1 MIELIGIVLRWK
13 LPIAVVCLIAGLLS
27 VGLSLMKPNFFK
39 STVVFLAA
47 NPYMID
53 RSNIFSK
60 TPGENPVFMFGSS
73 REIDR
78 LLSIGKSQPLI
89 DYIIHKYQL
98 IKHYEID
105 ESDPLAAF
113 KVNEKLWGNYKI
125 LKNPLDAVEVHVED
139 TEPQKAADMANDIVR
154 KIDSIHL
161 SIMAKSKAD
170 MAGMLNYNIND
181 IQKKLGVLNDS
192 INKVKSTGNSKALE
206 TLETLRDA
214 AIEDLTDAEV
224 VKDQYK
230 TLASN
235 EFSSVYILQ
244 QAAPAVKKSKPK
256 RSIIVLS
263 TLLAALFCSAGFAII
278 FEQLKAAGY
287 FDKRTT

>member
-13 LPIAVVCLIAGLLS
+13 WPIAIVCLIAGLLS
-27 VGLSLMKPNFFK
+27 VGLSLLKPNYFK

-60 TPGENPVFMFGSS
+60 TPGENPVFMFGAS
-73 REIDR
+73 RDIDR
-78 LLSIGKSQPLI
+78 LLSIGQSQPLI
-89 DYIIHKYQL
+89 NYIINKYQL

-105 ESDPLAAF
+105 ESDPLASF
-113 KVNEKLWGNYKI
+113 KVNEKLWKNYSI
-125 LKNPLDAVEVHVED
+125 LKNPLDAIEVHVED
-139 TEPQKAADMANDIVR
+139 INPQKAADMANDIVR

-161 SIMAKSKAD
+161 SIMSKSKAN
-170 MAGMLNYNIND
+170 MAGMLDYNIND
-181 IQKKLGVLNDS
+181 IQKKLAVLNDS
-192 INKVKSTGNSKALE
+192 INKVKRTGNIKALE
-206 TLETLRDA
+206 TLETLQQA
-214 AIEDLTDAEV
+214 SIEDLSEAEV

-235 EFSSVYILQ
+235 EVSSVYILQ
-244 QAAPAVKKSKPK
+244 QAAPSVKKSKPK

-263 TLLAALFCSAGFAII
+263 TLLATLFFSAGFAII

-287 FDKRTT
+287 FDKRNT